1 MRLRQQK
8 HGCLGALDPRHLSAS
23 VYWLFAM
30 RFADCR
36 RGTFILSDDALGTEF
51 LRLGAKFGDCLDQ
64 WNLTKPDLVRQVA
77 ESYIHAGSR
86 VILTNTFRANPITLA
101 SFGLQGQCV
110 AINRAGVRISR
121 QAAQNSA
128 LVFASMGPIGK
139 GTTHGQ
145 LRNSFS
151 VQAKALASEGPDAL
165 LIETMT
171 DVEEARIAVGEA
183 LKTGL
188 PVVVSLVLAWGKHND
203 TTLTGSTPEHVAT
216 ALVSEGVHAIGANC
230 IGIRESI
237 PVCKRLAAVS
247 SLPLWI
253 KPNAGLPEFSNGVPT
268 YKITP
273 EEFAD
278 SALELPTAGA
288 TFLGGC
294 CGTSPAFIRALAARF
309 RP

>member
-1 MRLRQQK
+1 M
-8 HGCLGALDPRHLSAS
+8 H
-23 VYWLFAM
+23 
-30 RFADCR
+30 FADFP
-36 RGTFILSDDALGTEF
+36 RGTLTLSDGALGTEF
-51 LRLGAKFGDCLDQ
+51 LRLGAKLGDCLDQ

-101 SFGLQGQCV
+101 SFGLQGQCA
-110 AINRAGVRISR
+110 AINRAGVKISR
-121 QAAQNSA
+121 QAAQGSA
-128 LVFASMGPIGK
+128 LVFASLGPIGK
-139 GTTHGQ
+139 RTTHER

-151 VQAKALASEGPDAL
+151 DQAKALAAEGPDAL

-171 DVEEARIAVGEA
+171 DLEEARIAAAEA

-188 PVVVSLVLAWGKHND
+188 PVVVSFVFSWAEHND
-203 TTLTGSTPEHVAT
+203 TTLTSSTPEQVSA

-237 PVCKRLAAVS
+237 PICKRLAAAS

-253 KPNAGLPEFSNGVPT
+253 KPNAGLPELSNGVPT

-278 SALELPTAGA
+278 SALELRTAGA
-288 TFLGGC
+288 TFVGGC
-294 CGTSPAFIRALAARF
+294 CGTTPAFIRALVARF
-309 RP
+309 YP